1 MRRLAFCKAL
11 LPSVCAVALASCA
24 TVNSGIRTTETMAAQ
39 LLISNEQENSL
50 GLQVKNDLEQN
61 QHVKYLNDPAVQMYV
76 RGVADKVIAFGKKD
90 RPDVVWQ
97 VNVIDDPATVNAF
110 ATPGGYLYVYSGL
123 LLTAHNEAELAGV
136 MAHEAGHVVARH
148 SARQLVAQH
157 GLEAVSAMAL
167 GTNPGLV
174 GQIASGVVSKGTMLV
189 HSRADETEADEYGAR
204 YSSMAGYD
212 PRGLTTFFTKL
223 EAQQGATPKLLSY
236 LSDHPATADRITHV
250 NEYIAQNNLRGADLG
265 AARFMAMRQ
274 RLGAVPAGSAQPA
287 PSSPPAR
294 QPTRNGGGAPPPN

>member
-1 MRRLAFCKAL
+1 MRRLVLGTLVTAL
-11 LPSVCAVALASCA
+11 SSCA
-24 TVNSGIRTTETMAAQ
+24 SMDSGVRSTETLAAQ
-39 LLISNEQENSL
+39 MLVTTEQENSL

-61 QHVKYLNDPAVQMYV
+61 QHVKYLVDPAVQIYV

-123 LLTAHNEAELAGV
+123 LLTASNEAELAGV
-136 MAHEAGHVVARH
+136 MAHETGHVVARH

-157 GLEAVSAMAL
+157 GLDAVLAMAL
-167 GTNPGLV
+167 GKNPGLV
-174 GQIASGVVSKGTMLV
+174 AQLASGVVSKGTMLV

-204 YSSMAGYD
+204 YASLAGYD

-223 EAQQGATPKLLSY
+223 EAQQGSTPKLLSF
-236 LSDHPATADRITHV
+236 LSDHPATPDRVAHV
-250 NEYIAQNNLRGADLG
+250 NAYIAQHHLG
-265 AARFMAMRQ
+265 GTELGQSRFLSIRQ
-274 RLGAVPAGSAQPA
+274 RIPAVASSTTTTATTPPA
-287 PSSPPAR
+287 PAR
-294 QPTRNGGGAPPPN
+294 QPARSGGGAPPPN